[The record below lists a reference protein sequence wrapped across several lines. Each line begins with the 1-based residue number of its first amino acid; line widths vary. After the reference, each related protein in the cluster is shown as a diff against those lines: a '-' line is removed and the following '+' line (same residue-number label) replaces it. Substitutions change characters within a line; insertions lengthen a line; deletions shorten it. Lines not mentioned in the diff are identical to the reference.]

1 MKQVAFKSKVQCMPT
16 IYTTKYGNTWTPF
29 CGKTFESQLDV
40 SFNPIEISSALSPLE
55 SQLDINAM
63 KDELGIK
70 G

>member
-1 MKQVAFKSKVQCMPT
+1 MKQVAFKSNTLRLPLRTYVKE
-16 IYTTKYGNTWTPF
+16 TTTWTPF
-29 CGKTFESQLDV
+29 CGKTF
-40 SFNPIEISSALSPLE
+40 E